1 MNGRSYLGRWD
12 SKPFKWMM
20 FDVGDLVRFKVKGIA
35 KTRYNPNK
43 KIGIVVSVERDM
55 FDSYDGSKED
65 LVVVRWMPWDK
76 EERMME
82 FYLEHFNK

>member
-1 MNGRSYLGRWD
+1 
-12 SKPFKWMM
+12 M
-20 FDVGDLVRFKVKGIA
+20 FEIGDLVRFKKTGIVRS
-35 KTRYNPNK
+35 RYNQNK
-43 KIGIVVSVERDM
+43 KIGIVVNVERDM

-65 LVVVRWMPWDK
+65 LVVVRWMPWDE

>member
-1 MNGRSYLGRWD
+1 
-12 SKPFKWMM
+12 MM
-20 FDVGDLVRFKVKGIA
+20 FEIGDLVRFKKTGIA
-35 KTRYNPNK
+35 RSRYNPNK

-65 LVVVRWMPWDK
+65 LVLVRWMPWDK

-82 FYLEHFNK
+82 FYLEHLEK

>member
-1 MNGRSYLGRWD
+1 
-12 SKPFKWMM
+12 MM
-20 FDVGDLVRFKVKGIA
+20 FDVGDLVRFKAKGIV

-65 LVVVRWMPWDK
+65 LIVVRWMPWDK

-82 FYLEHFNK
+82 FYLEHLEK